1 MKFLLLLLL
10 SPLSLFAVT
19 ITVINDSEYNLEARI
34 YDPNKELVTTFNI
47 PPDGHYY
54 SWADSFQE
62 ASDWTEGPFVIRF
75 YCPGGEEY
83 GKITHVANKMTVRA
97 KGAIG
102 RRSCPRSK

>member
-34 YDPNKELVTTFNI
+34 YDPKDELITTFSI
-47 PPDGHYY
+47 PPNGHYY
-54 SWADSFQE
+54 SWSDSFQE
-62 ASDWTEGPFVIRF
+62 ASDWTEGPFVVRF
-75 YCPGGEEY
+75 YCPTGEEY
-83 GKITHVANKMTVRA
+83 GKITHVANKTTVRT

-102 RRSCPRSK
+102 HRRCNR